1 MILDLNLI
9 IQDNQFH
16 FIPKIHL
23 HLPAFEEDFSV
34 FSMSWLC
41 FNFIMTTREIIAM
54 STYWREIVKEA
65 VMNDEEKMEK
75 LESLVST
82 YAEYTDEEF
91 SHKAKYILNGIL

>member
-1 MILDLNLI
+1 MMLDFNFV

-16 FIPKIHL
+16 FIPKIHM
-23 HLPAFEEDFSV
+23 HLPAFEGDFSV
-34 FSMSWLC
+34 FSVTWLC
-41 FNFIMTTREIIAM
+41 FNFMMTTMEILAM

-75 LESLVST
+75 LEILVNT

-91 SHKAKYILNGIL
+91 IHKAKYILNGIL